1 MQPTNYPPQTEPT
14 PYSPPATPASYNRP
28 VEPVQHTVTTETVS
42 PSARAAQVVYVVFG
56 ILEALIAFRVVL
68 KLLAANPDAGFS
80 SLIYNITLP
89 FVAPFQDVFPT
100 PVSHNSV
107 FEFSSVLA
115 MLVYALVGWAIVRL
129 IQAAGRRQ
137 TTTTAS

>member
-1 MQPTNYPPQTEPT
+1 MQPPNYPPTTEPN
-14 PYSPPATPASYNRP
+14 PYPPPAAPAPYGRP
-28 VEPVQHTVTTETVS
+28 AEPVQHTVTTETVS
-42 PSARAAQVVYVVFG
+42 PSARAAQVVYVIFG
-56 ILEALIAFRVVL
+56 VLEALIAFRVVL

-80 SLIYNITLP
+80 SLVYSITQP
-89 FVAPFQDVFPT
+89 FVALFQDVFPT

-107 FEFSSVLA
+107 FEISSALA
-115 MLVYALVGWAIVRL
+115 MLVYALIGWAIVLL

>member
-1 MQPTNYPPQTEPT
+1 MQSPNYPPPT
-14 PYSPPATPASYNRP
+14 DPNLYPPPAAPEPYNRP
-28 VEPVQHTVTTETVS
+28 AEPVQRSVTTETVS
-42 PSARAAQVVYVVFG
+42 PSARAAQVIYVVFG
-56 ILEALIAFRVVL
+56 VLEALIAFRVVL

-80 SLIYNITLP
+80 SLVYTITQP
-89 FVAPFQDVFPT
+89 FVLPFQDVFPT

-115 MLVYALVGWAIVRL
+115 MLVYALVGWAIVLL